1 MKVSVIVPTYKP
13 QAYLWE
19 CLESIYNQTFPKTE
33 YELVLVLNG
42 ECLPYDERIKD
53 WLSRHSDLQVQYLQ
67 TSEPGVSN
75 ARNMALNVAG
85 GGYFL
90 FIDDDDYVSPPYI
103 FELYR
108 AATRSIV
115 SFSDAVSFDDETKQ
129 YDIENALHQVFIS
142 KSCRR
147 LYRIFSVKRFY
158 GAPVRKLISRDIIGD
173 RRFDIHFKNG
183 EDTLFFFLISDRIKY
198 SRPAKA
204 SAIYYR
210 RCRPSSA
217 HFRQKMRKEKI
228 RLGIDLMKTLCKYYF
243 KAPMHY
249 NFPFF
254 ITRLLGAFK
263 IIIT

>member
-42 ECLPYDERIKD
+42 DCNPYDVQIKD
-53 WLSRHSDLQVQYLQ
+53 WLSKHSDLQVQYLQ
-67 TSEPGVSN
+67 TDEAGVSN
-75 ARNMALNVAG
+75 ARNMALNVAR

-90 FIDDDDYVSPPYI
+90 FVDDDDYVSPAYI
-103 FELYR
+103 LELYR
-108 AATRSIV
+108 AVTRSIV

-129 YDIENALHQVFIS
+129 YDVENALYHVFAS
-142 KSCRR
+142 KSNRR
-147 LYRIFSVKRFY
+147 LYSIFSVKKFY
-158 GAPVRKLISRDIIGD
+158 GAPVRKLISRDIIGN
-173 RRFDIHFKNG
+173 RRFDVRFKNG

-198 SRPAKA
+198 SRPAKDNA
-204 SAIYYR
+204 VYYR
-210 RCRPSSA
+210 RCRSSSA
-217 HFRQKMRKEKI
+217 HFRQKTRIEKI
-228 RLGIDLMKTLCKYYF
+228 RLGANLISTLCKYYF
-243 KAPMHY
+243 KAPTHY
-249 NFPFF
+249 NLPFF

>member
-1 MKVSVIVPTYKP
+1 M
-13 QAYLWE
+13 
-19 CLESIYNQTFPKTE
+19 
-33 YELVLVLNG
+33 
-42 ECLPYDERIKD
+42 
-53 WLSRHSDLQVQYLQ
+53 
-67 TSEPGVSN
+67 
-75 ARNMALNVAG
+75 
-85 GGYFL
+85 
-90 FIDDDDYVSPPYI
+90 
-103 FELYR
+103 YR